1 MNDLGHDA
9 QPQQS
14 VALPDAAEVPRSNG
28 NGIRGQS
35 PTAGEEENHNQSP
48 CLKMIRTLKFAHVGL
63 QKVLG

>member
-28 NGIRGQS
+28 NGIGGQA
-35 PTAGEEENHNQSP
+35 PTAGGEENHSQSP
-48 CLKMIRTLKFAHVGL
+48 CPKMIRTLKFVHVGS